1 MNNDP
6 NDNDSYIPLSQRTEA
21 ELIRQLGEIETN
33 MVSLEDKFYERRE
46 MSFLELTTLN
56 ALAASRMVYIRE
68 LDARTLSASV

>member
-1 MNNDP
+1 MN
-6 NDNDSYIPLSQRTEA
+6 NDNDSYTPLSQRTEA

-33 MVSLEDKFYERRE
+33 MVSLEDKFYNEGCK

-56 ALAASRMVYIRE
+56 ALAANRMLYIRE

>member
-1 MNNDP
+1 MP

-21 ELIRQLGEIETN
+21 ELIRQLREIETN
-33 MVSLEDKFYERRE
+33 MASLEDMCE

-56 ALAASRMVYIRE
+56 ALATNRSLYIRE

>member
-1 MNNDP
+1 MT

-33 MVSLEDKFYERRE
+33 MVSLEDKFYNEGFK

-56 ALAASRMVYIRE
+56 ALAANRMLYIRE

>member
-1 MNNDP
+1 MP
-6 NDNDSYIPLSQRTEA
+6 NDNDNDIPLSQRTEA

-33 MVSLEDKFYERRE
+33 MVSLEDKFYNERFE

-56 ALAASRMVYIRE
+56 ALATNRMLYIRE